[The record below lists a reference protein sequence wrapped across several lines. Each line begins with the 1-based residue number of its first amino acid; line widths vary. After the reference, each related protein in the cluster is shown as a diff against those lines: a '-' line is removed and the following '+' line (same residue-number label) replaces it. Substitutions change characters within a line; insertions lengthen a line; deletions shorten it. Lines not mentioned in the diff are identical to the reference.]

1 MKAKWLFFILLTLC
15 LVTFLA
21 SCDDGGS
28 KSESGSDDEMGFKE
42 GSDDPEPKSSITLDG
57 DADPSLTFIA
67 KIKNPKGGEF
77 TIKKD
82 GTAIWSEGTW
92 EVTEWVSG
100 SDGMPKKIKY
110 KESKSWDGVALQ
122 NVDGAE
128 KSMTLGETYTFISH
142 FNHTIVFHGN

>member
-1 MKAKWLFFILLTLC
+1 MNKKLLFIFLALC
-15 LVTFLA
+15 VVFFLA
-21 SCDDGGS
+21 SCDDSDES
-28 KSESGSDDEMGFKE
+28 KSNISSDDTMGFKE
-42 GSDDPEPKSSITLDG
+42 GSDDPDPKSSITLDG

-110 KESKSWDGVALQ
+110 KESKSWDGAVLQ

>member
-1 MKAKWLFFILLTLC
+1 MKVKYLLFI
-15 LVTFLA
+15 FLA
-21 SCDDGGS
+21 LSLAFFMVSCDDGGS
-28 KSESGSDDEMGFKE
+28 KSESDSDNEMGFKE
-42 GSDDPEPKSSITLDG
+42 GSDDPDPKSSITLDG

-110 KESKSWDGVALQ
+110 KESKSWDGAVLQ

>member
-1 MKAKWLFFILLTLC
+1 MNKKLLFIFLALC
-15 LVTFLA
+15 VVFFLA
-21 SCDDGGS
+21 SCDDSDES
-28 KSESGSDDEMGFKE
+28 KSNISGDDTMGFKE
-42 GSDDPEPKSSITLDG
+42 GSDDPDPKSSITLDG

-110 KESKSWDGVALQ
+110 KESKSWDGAVLQ